1 MLSRRLPEVAQAAHP
16 RENAPCARRS
26 RSNAAGRART
36 RTTRYARGS
45 PRTRARGTHP
55 TRAHTRA
62 RPTRAHTRARPTL
75 GARAHARLTRATR
88 THTRAHTHTRARA
101 TSVDPR
107 LRPCGADINSESSS
121 SPPPALLSPQARS
134 SPPPALSPLP
144 ISSLVLLAEWTPE
157 RSLSTSTVRTELM
170 QTTELMKTTERN
182 HVCSTAAE
190 PEEAAAGA
198 VVDH

>member
-1 MLSRRLPEVAQAAHP
+1 MPHAAKGDAEMLSRRLPEVAQAAHP

-62 RPTRAHTRARPTL
+62 RPTL

-107 LRPCGADINSESSS
+107 LRPCGAWWRRHSGARHVRGEEPLHTPLGAPRKPGAGRVGSSRCR
-121 SPPPALLSPQARS
+121 LSAVAVGP
-134 SPPPALSPLP
+134 
-144 ISSLVLLAEWTPE
+144 SLG
-157 RSLSTSTVRTELM
+157 
-170 QTTELMKTTERN
+170 
-182 HVCSTAAE
+182 VCSS
-190 PEEAAAGA
+190 
-198 VVDH
+198 

>member
-134 SPPPALSPLP
+134 SPPPAPSLRASGAALDEEGGVGSAFKRARHFLP
-144 ISSLVLLAEWTPE
+144 ARHSVCSARLAVSLE
-157 RSLSTSTVRTELM
+157 RFSQRCVAVRTYL
-170 QTTELMKTTERN
+170 Q
-182 HVCSTAAE
+182 
-190 PEEAAAGA
+190 
-198 VVDH
+198 